1 MGLARRGAARP
12 PLNGENQPDEEKQ
25 RQRVEIVLL
34 WFEHEHELLKA
45 GELSPE

>member
-12 PLNGENQPDEEKQ
+12 LDGENQPDEEKQ
-25 RQRVEIVLL
+25 HQLVEIVLL